1 MTKPRDLAA
10 GTFSSWLHRMRGA
23 LAEENGADVPCSGC
37 SACCASSHFVHVR
50 PEETQTLARIPREL
64 LFKAPGLPKGTV
76 VLGYDQ
82 NGHCPM
88 LVGHLC
94 SIYEHRPL
102 TCRTYDCRVFAAA
115 GIAADKD
122 LITRRARRWKFS
134 YLTQDDRDQ
143 HAAVQ
148 AAARFLRDRADC
160 FPGGAAS
167 RDPVQVAVLAVKV
180 SDVFLEAD
188 NASAKPGLVVPD
200 HEIAAAVMEASE
212 RFETERDRRRDLS
225 AKKRS

>member
-10 GTFSSWLHRMRGA
+10 GVFSSWLQRMRAA
-23 LAEENGADVPCSGC
+23 LAEEDEADVPCSGC

-64 LFKAPGLPKGTV
+64 LFKAPGLPEGTMI
-76 VLGYDQ
+76 LGYDQ

-88 LVGHLC
+88 LVGGKC

-115 GIAADKD
+115 RIAADKH
-122 LITRRARRWKFS
+122 LISQRTRRWKFT

-148 AAARFLRDRADC
+148 AAARFLRDRADH
-160 FPGGAAS
+160 FPDGAAP

-188 NASAKPGLVVPD
+188 NASAKTGRAVPD
-200 HEIAAAVMEASE
+200 HEIAAAVMKASQSFEA
-212 RFETERDRRRDLS
+212 RRDGGRALS
-225 AKKRS
+225 AQERG